1 MDNMEELVLAA
12 LKNKAPELLKDL
24 KEGGELNEFV
34 KDRAEEINSL
44 TTSLAH
50 QIAEKQGHGKTDDPL
65 EKTGIMNSAIQ
76 AAREIVL
83 AEQLEFPPDETSPQ
97 NQD

>member
-12 LKNKAPELLKDL
+12 LKNKAPELLKGL
-24 KEGGELNEFV
+24 KEDGELNEFV

-50 QIAEKQGHGKTDDPL
+50 QIAANQGHGKTNDPL
-65 EKTGIMNSAIQ
+65 EKAGIMNSAIQ